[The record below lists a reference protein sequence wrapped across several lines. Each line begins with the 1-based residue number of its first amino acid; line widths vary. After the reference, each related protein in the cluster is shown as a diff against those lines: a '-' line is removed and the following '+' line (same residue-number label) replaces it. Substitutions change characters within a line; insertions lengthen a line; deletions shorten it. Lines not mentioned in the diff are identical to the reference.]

1 MEILVNFGDR
11 LLKIVDRINLQF
23 ESNFVE
29 NLRSIKDKIPVLL
42 SVEIDWKF

>member
-29 NLRSIKDKIPVLL
+29 NLRSIMDKIPVLL